1 MYQLAVFRSNGKIGR
16 ELLAKKTADV
26 VLELASAVCHRWGK
40 SPGPRVSP
48 MSKSLA
54 LLCLGCLLAGALA
67 GCNDDE
73 PRAKP
78 EHVEK
83 RSGMAPI
90 AKSDWLTREDDVK
103 PEVWLIE
110 HQAKS
115 GAAPASDEG
124 HVRLA
129 LDEAAQKFRDSPRM
143 IANRAVQLQ
152 NMLKAEG
159 QDETA
164 IALITGLNGAIA
176 SGRIESF
183 GAAGEKYYNMRK
195 SGLSSEQALT
205 SLSKLYGTRS

>member
-1 MYQLAVFRSNGKIGR
+1 
-16 ELLAKKTADV
+16 
-26 VLELASAVCHRWGK
+26 
-40 SPGPRVSP
+40 
-48 MSKSLA
+48 MSRPLA
-54 LLCLGCLLAGALA
+54 LLCFGCLFAGALA

-73 PRAKP
+73 PRATP

-90 AKSDWLTREDDVK
+90 AKSDWLTRDDDVK

-110 HQAKS
+110 HMAKA
-115 GAAPASDEG
+115 GAPRSSDEG
-124 HVRLA
+124 HVRHA

-152 NMLKAEG
+152 NMLKADG
-159 QDETA
+159 QNETA